1 MNLSQSLLHSHFQLP
16 IRASAVLCC
25 AILGAI
31 PSALA
36 ADAYIESDGT
46 QFINTGYHVNPS
58 SKVELDFAF
67 VDFDNTSAYVPTRL
81 MDNNPT
87 ASFPNLACTIY
98 VAGTAGT
105 ETNSLAISTGDRNV
119 EGSEK
124 ATNVLAGNW
133 TEKSG
138 YPNPD
143 GRQKYCDS
151 TVRTVSIDETTRY
164 MRIFENGEQVWYL
177 SNGGT
182 YNATYTAKRPLI
194 LLGRPT
200 NDAGSAADYRSRARV
215 YGFRIYEK
223 GELLHDY
230 VPALKGGE
238 AGLYDT
244 IGGGFLRNIRAE
256 GNPLAYGGD
265 IREIPDDGYVSTF
278 GNNSSVGIGEL
289 YFDTTYPVTKNTRA
303 ELDYALAMNYPTSGY
318 DDNHNWYLFAG
329 SGSSGKTRFN
339 AYFNKVASASFGICG
354 GGIHWKNPSPSI
366 PAPTN
371 QVNVRHV
378 AFVDNYKGVAG
389 MLTDGLTNSTY
400 AITAQA
406 NLDFSANT
414 LKIAKS
420 SKSDEYGYAP
430 LKIYGFKI
438 YEEDALVRSYKP
450 YVKNGIPGLLDT
462 VGTGGFI
469 SCAIATNAQKVACG
483 GLIDS
488 DSFSREAYVETDGTQ
503 YIDLGYYAQSD
514 TRFELDCAVV
524 EPDNVVDP
532 DNPEDLYIFG
542 THGGFKAGNFPFSMY
557 VIKNSK
563 GLGWNCQTNKSN
575 YSTLTST
582 RITAERQKFVLDGY
596 RNEVSVLSADG
607 TTLHTGTIDTDH
619 ANAKSPY
626 SLDICASKGK
636 NGVLTD
642 PIKLKI
648 YTARIYESGTLIHE
662 FVPYLQD
669 GVAGLYD
676 MKTGDFKAAA
686 SGNPIA
692 LSGMG
697 VDGAEMWLKELPAT
711 ATVPTEGSITL
722 TAAAAGAKSYKWTK
736 NGEVVAGATGETC
749 AAAWRR
755 GNYNTPDIYACTAI
769 YDVFGVE
776 TEGEP
781 VSCNVFSTPSAFVM
795 VVR

>member
-1 MNLSQSLLHSHFQLP
+1 MNSHSHFSLCTS
-16 IRASAVLCC
+16 RALCAALCC
-25 AILGAI
+25 AMLGAASSV
-31 PSALA
+31 PA

-46 QFINTGYHVNPS
+46 QFINTGYYVNPS

-67 VDFDNTSAYVPTRL
+67 VDFDNTSAYVQTRL
-81 MDNNPT
+81 MDNHPT
-87 ASFPNLACTIY
+87 ISFPNLACTVY
-98 VAGTAGT
+98 VAGQVDNGNYT
-105 ETNSLAISTGDRNV
+105 LAISTGDRNV
-119 EGSEK
+119 EGSDK
-124 ATNVLAGNW
+124 ASHQLSGNW
-133 TEKSG
+133 TTSSG

-164 MRIFENGEQVWYL
+164 MRIFKNGEQVWYL

-182 YNATYTAKRPLI
+182 YAATYTAKRPLI

-200 NDAGSAADYRSRARV
+200 NDAGSAADYRSKARI
-215 YGFRIYEK
+215 YGFRIYEA
-223 GELLHDY
+223 GELLHNY

-256 GNPLAYGGD
+256 GNPLAHGGD
-265 IREIPDDGYVSTF
+265 IRIIPDDGYVATF
-278 GNNSSVGIGEL
+278 GNNSSAGIGEL
-289 YFDTTYPVTKNTRA
+289 YFDTQYSVTKNTRA

-318 DDNHNWYLFAG
+318 DGNHNWYLFAG
-329 SGSSGKTRFN
+329 SGSSGYSRFN
-339 AYFNKVASASFGICG
+339 AYFNKTASASFGICG
-354 GGIHWKNPSPSI
+354 GGIHWKNPTPNI

-378 AFVDNYKGVAG
+378 AFVDNYNGMAG

-400 AITAQA
+400 TTTAQA
-406 NLDFSANT
+406 NLNFSANT

-450 YVKNGIPGLLDT
+450 YVQNGIPGLLDT
-462 VGTGGFI
+462 IGTGGFI
-469 SCAIATNAQKVACG
+469 SAAVTTNALNIGYG

-488 DSFSREAYVETDGTQ
+488 DSFSREAHLVTDGTQ

-514 TRFELDCAVV
+514 TRFELDCSVV
-524 EPDNVVDP
+524 EPDLAKDQ
-532 DNPEDLYIFG
+532 YIFG
-542 THGGFKAGNFPFSMY
+542 THGGYKAGNFPFSMY

-563 GLGWNCQTNKSN
+563 GLGWNCQTNISN

-607 TTLHTGTIDTDH
+607 TTLYTKTITHNH

-626 SLDICASKGK
+626 SLDICVSKGK
-636 NGVLTD
+636 GGTPTD
-642 PIKLKI
+642 PIKFKI
-648 YTARIYESGTLIHE
+648 YTARIYEAGTLKHE
-662 FVPYLQD
+662 FVPYLQA

-676 MKTGDFKAAA
+676 TKTGDFKAAA

-697 VDGAEMWLKELPAT
+697 VDGAEMWIKKLPAT
-711 ATVPTEGSITL
+711 ATVPIEGSITL

-749 AAAWRR
+749 AATWRK
-755 GNYNTPDIYACTAI
+755 GDYNTPDIYTCTAI

-781 VSCNVFSTPSAFVM
+781 VTCNVFSTPSAFVIEL
-795 VVR
+795 R

>member
-1 MNLSQSLLHSHFQLP
+1 MHIKKLTRIAATALTAAFA
-16 IRASAVLCC
+16 AST
-25 AILGAI
+25 
-31 PSALA
+31 ALA
-36 ADAYIESDGT
+36 EDAYIQSDGS
-46 QFINTGYHVNPS
+46 QFINTGYFVSPS

-67 VDFDNTSAYVPTRL
+67 VDFADTSAYVQTRL
-81 MDNNPT
+81 MDNHPT
-87 ASFPNLACTIY
+87 ASFPNLACTVY
-98 VAGTAGT
+98 VAGQAGNGNYT
-105 ETNSLAISTGDRNV
+105 LGISTGDRNV

-133 TEKSG
+133 TTSSG

-164 MRIFENGEQVWYL
+164 MRIFEGGEEVWYL

-200 NDAGSAADYRSRARV
+200 NDAGTAADYRAKARI
-215 YGFRIYEK
+215 YGFRIYED

-244 IGGGFLRNIRAE
+244 KDGGFLPNARAE
-256 GNPLAYGGD
+256 GNALAHGGD
-265 IREIPDDGYVSTF
+265 IRVIPDDGYVSTF

-289 YFDTTYPVTKNTRA
+289 YFDTRYPVTKNTRA
-303 ELDYALAMNYPTSGY
+303 ELDYALAMDYPTSGY
-318 DDNHNWYLFAG
+318 DGSHNWYLFAG
-329 SGSSGKTRFN
+329 SGSSGYTRFN
-339 AYFNKVASASFGICG
+339 AYFNKTASASFGICG

-400 AITAQA
+400 ATTAQA
-406 NLDFSANT
+406 DLNFSANT
-414 LKIAKS
+414 LKIARS
-420 SKSDEYGYAP
+420 SKSGEYGYAP
-430 LKIYGFKI
+430 LKIYGFKL

-450 YVKNGIPGLLDT
+450 YVQNGIPGLFDT

-488 DSFSREAYVETDGTQ
+488 DAVSRAAYIQTDGTQ
-503 YIDLGYYAQSD
+503 YIDLGYYAKSA
-514 TRFELDCAVV
+514 TRFELDCALVR
-524 EPDNVVDP
+524 PDYSSDQY
-532 DNPEDLYIFG
+532 LFG
-542 THGGFKAGNFPFSMY
+542 THGGYKAGNFPFSMY
-557 VIKNSK
+557 VKANSA
-563 GLGWNCQTNKSN
+563 GLGWNCQTNSSN

-582 RITAERQKFVLDGY
+582 RISAERQKFVLDGY
-596 RNEVSVLSADG
+596 GNAASVLKADG
-607 TTLHTGTIDTDH
+607 TTLYTTTITHNH
-619 ANAKSPY
+619 ANAESPY
-626 SLDICASKGK
+626 EFTICTSRGKG
-636 NGVLTD
+636 GTITA
-642 PIKLKI
+642 PTPLKVFSV
-648 YTARIYESGTLIHE
+648 RIYESNVLKHE
-662 FVPYLQD
+662 FVPCVQN
-669 GVAGLYD
+669 GVVGLWD
-676 MKTGDFKAAA
+676 TVGKVFKGNSA
-686 SGNPIA
+686 SGANA
-692 LSGMG
+692 LTLSGMG
-697 VDGAEMWLKELPAT
+697 VDGAEMWVKPIAASAASIAKDKT
-711 ATVPTEGSITL
+711 ATITA
-722 TAAAAGAKSYKWTK
+722 TAAGAIRYKWTL
-736 NGEVVAGATGETC
+736 NGEVIEGETGEAIT
-749 AAAWRR
+749 ATWRR
-755 GNYNTPDIYACTAI
+755 GDYNAPDVYTCTAI

-781 VSCNVFSTPSAFVM
+781 VVCNVTRVPDAFTIVI
-795 VVR
+795 R